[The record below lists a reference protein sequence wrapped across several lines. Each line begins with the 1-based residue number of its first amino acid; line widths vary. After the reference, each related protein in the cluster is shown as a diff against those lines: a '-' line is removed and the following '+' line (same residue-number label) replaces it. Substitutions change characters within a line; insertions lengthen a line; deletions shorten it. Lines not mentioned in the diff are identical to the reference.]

1 MKAKKRTNEAAV
13 KAALAS
19 TVMKALGAKPQPRR
33 TAHGPEPERL
43 KIYGDWKEAVRLAMR
58 KPKPPGGWPK

>member
-1 MKAKKRTNEAAV
+1 MSASKREKTLANEAMPE
-13 KAALAS
+13 KA
-19 TVMKALGAKPQPRR
+19 RR

-43 KIYGDWKEAVRLAMR
+43 KIYGDWKEAVRIAMR